1 MNSRATLV
9 RPSDEEAQRSR
20 VRSSTNDLATKT
32 MSTKLDAEEKLE
44 RIGAGLVDAIFATSD
59 EEILEQA
66 RAAGKDPEETAAR
79 VRWAMSKAAGNHR
92 KQRLV
97 RARKRYER
105 KREQLANVD
114 VELPAT
120 AAGRLALLTAV
131 LERPGAE
138 SMVTVQHRQLRDLPD
153 EDVISLLRQLA
164 ALGALDEP

>member
-1 MNSRATLV
+1 M
-9 RPSDEEAQRSR
+9 
-20 VRSSTNDLATKT
+20 TNDLATNA
-32 MSTKLDAEEKLE
+32 MSTKLDAEAEERLA
-44 RIGAGLVDAIFATSD
+44 RIGAGLVDANFAASD

-79 VRWAMSKAAGNHR
+79 VRWAMSKAVGNHR